1 MCLETR
7 KEKANIQTLTQ
18 WRRKRM
24 KRKHYMDTVSYEN
37 NCKQVSEYTRKKI
50 KVGQERAV
58 NWLYRVTS
66 ARGGKA

>member
-1 MCLETR
+1 
-7 KEKANIQTLTQ
+7 
-18 WRRKRM
+18 
-24 KRKHYMDTVSYEN
+24 MDTVSYEN

>member
-1 MCLETR
+1 
-7 KEKANIQTLTQ
+7 
-18 WRRKRM
+18 
-24 KRKHYMDTVSYEN
+24 MDTVSYEN

-66 ARGGKA
+66 ARGGKATKARPKLPKISSPQGPVL